1 MDSKEAVASNSEGNR
16 EAKKVTDCAKPSE
29 SNARADSINARAIVN
44 DPQRFS
50 NRKRKQ
56 NTRLIRHMWSA
67 IMMQG
72 EKKMLQM
79 ANLKIQRRNGRKGK
93 RKKKI
98 LKL

>member
-1 MDSKEAVASNSEGNR
+1 MQVTAREIERQKKLQIVQSPPRAMLAQTASMR
-16 EAKKVTDCAKPSE
+16 VLLLM
-29 SNARADSINARAIVN
+29 IHV
-44 DPQRFS
+44 QRFS

-56 NTRLIRHMWSA
+56 ITRLIRHMWSA

-79 ANLKIQRRNGRKGK
+79 ANLKIQRRNGREGK